1 MIFPQARR
9 ARIVL
14 ALQRRLRSM
23 ARPSRN
29 CRDGHEEVASMTRRV
44 LGPPHSNVTPAKEAI
59 MRRPDMRRYVS
70 LPCRALA
77 MLVIATGF
85 VTSVLAQEIV
95 VSNYGVSANG
105 MPFAVAM
112 EKGYF
117 KDEGI
122 NVTGIITSAGG
133 GTTLRNMLAGNAP
146 YGEVNPVVVVS
157 AVLQG
162 ADLRIISDNVS
173 TVAEFVWAV
182 KPDSPIK
189 SVKDFKGKRIGYT
202 NPRSTSQA
210 LANLLLQ
217 SAGLKPEDVEMM
229 KTGGFGEGVAALD
242 KGLVDV
248 VPVPEPLWSKFK
260 DKYRAVVVASEALP
274 PLGNVVGVT
283 TVEGAAKNGKF
294 ISAVIRARRK
304 AVQFMKTNPDEAADI
319 IAKVYNLERD
329 VARSAVRNLVKSTTN
344 GVPYWSEG
352 QINLSGLKRMIDAQK
367 DVGAITGDVDL
378 NKIIDT
384 RFLPDDL
391 KAIR

>member
-1 MIFPQARR
+1 MQL
-9 ARIVL
+9 RIRTLAVL
-14 ALQRRLRSM
+14 AL
-23 ARPSRN
+23 AA
-29 CRDGHEEVASMTRRV
+29 ASAS
-44 LGPPHSNVTPAKEAI
+44 P
-59 MRRPDMRRYVS
+59 
-70 LPCRALA
+70 
-77 MLVIATGF
+77 
-85 VTSVLAQEIV
+85 VLAEEIV

-112 EKGYF
+112 DKGYF

-189 SVKDFKGKRIGYT
+189 SVKDFKGKRLGYT

-210 LANLLLQ
+210 LANLLLAR
-217 SAGLKPEDVEMM
+217 AGLKADEVELM

-242 KGLVDV
+242 QGLVDV
-248 VPVPEPLWSKFK
+248 VPIPEPLWSKYK

-304 AVQFMKTNPDEAADI
+304 AVQFMKSNPDEAAAI
-319 IAKVYNLERD
+319 IAKAYNLEPA
-329 VARSAVRNLVKSTTN
+329 VARSAVGNLVKSTTD

-352 QINLSGLKRMIDAQK
+352 QVNLSGLKRMIEAQK
-367 DVGAITGDVDL
+367 EVGAIKGDVDL
-378 NKIIDT
+378 AKIIDT

-391 KAIR
+391 KAIK

>member
-1 MIFPQARR
+1 
-9 ARIVL
+9 
-14 ALQRRLRSM
+14 
-23 ARPSRN
+23 
-29 CRDGHEEVASMTRRV
+29 
-44 LGPPHSNVTPAKEAI
+44 
-59 MRRPDMRRYVS
+59 MRRFVS
-70 LPCRALA
+70 LPCRAAAAVLA
-77 MLVIATGF
+77 AAALTA
-85 VTSVLAQEIV
+85 SALAQEIV

-112 EKGYF
+112 DKGYF

-189 SVKDFKGKRIGYT
+189 SVKDFKGKRLGYT

-229 KTGGFGEGVAALD
+229 KTGGFGEGIAALD

-304 AVQFMKTNPDEAADI
+304 AVQFMKTNPEESADI
-319 IAKVYNLERD
+319 IAKAYNLERD
-329 VARSAVRNLVKSTTN
+329 VARSAVRNLVNSTTS

-352 QINLSGLKRMIDAQK
+352 QVNLSGLQRMIDAQK
-367 DVGAITGDVDL
+367 AVGAITGDVDL
-378 NKIIDT
+378 TKIIDT

-391 KAIR
+391 KKHR

>member
-1 MIFPQARR
+1 MHRQART
-9 ARIVL
+9 L
-14 ALQRRLRSM
+14 W
-23 ARPSRN
+23 
-29 CRDGHEEVASMTRRV
+29 H
-44 LGPPHSNVTPAKEAI
+44 
-59 MRRPDMRRYVS
+59 VS
-70 LPCRALA
+70 LAA
-77 MLVIATGF
+77 IVSAAFATAA
-85 VTSVLAQEIV
+85 LAQEIV

-189 SVKDFKGKRIGYT
+189 SVKDFKGKRLGYT

-229 KTGGFGEGVAALD
+229 KTGGFGEGIAALD

-248 VPVPEPLWSKFK
+248 VPVPEPLWSKYK

-304 AVQFMKTNPDEAADI
+304 AVQFMKSNPDEAADI
-319 IAKVYNLERD
+319 IAKAYTLERD
-329 VARSAVRNLVKSTTN
+329 VARSAVRNLTKSTTN

-352 QINLSGLKRMIDAQK
+352 QVNLSGLKRMIDAQK

-378 NKIIDT
+378 MKIIDT

-391 KAIR
+391 KAIK

>member
-1 MIFPQARR
+1 MYRQARSVLH
-9 ARIVL
+9 ASLAAVVL
-14 ALQRRLRSM
+14 A
-23 ARPSRN
+23 AF
-29 CRDGHEEVASMTRRV
+29 
-44 LGPPHSNVTPAKEAI
+44 
-59 MRRPDMRRYVS
+59 
-70 LPCRALA
+70 
-77 MLVIATGF
+77 ATAA
-85 VTSVLAQEIV
+85 LAQEIV

-122 NVTGIITSAGG
+122 NVTGIITSGGG

-189 SVKDFKGKRIGYT
+189 SVKDFKGKRLGYT

-217 SAGLKPEDVEMM
+217 RAGLKPEDVEMM
-229 KTGGFGEGVAALD
+229 KTGGFGEGIAALD
-242 KGLVDV
+242 KGLVDI
-248 VPVPEPLWSKFK
+248 VPVPEPLWSKYK

-304 AVQFMKTNPDEAADI
+304 AVQFMKSNPDEAADI
-319 IAKVYNLERD
+319 IAKAYNLERD
-329 VARSAVRNLVKSTTN
+329 VARSAVRNLTQSITD

-352 QINLSGLKRMIDAQK
+352 QVNLSGLKRMIDVQK
-367 DVGAITGDVDL
+367 EVGAIKGDVDL
-378 NKIIDT
+378 MKIIDT

-391 KAIR
+391 KAIK